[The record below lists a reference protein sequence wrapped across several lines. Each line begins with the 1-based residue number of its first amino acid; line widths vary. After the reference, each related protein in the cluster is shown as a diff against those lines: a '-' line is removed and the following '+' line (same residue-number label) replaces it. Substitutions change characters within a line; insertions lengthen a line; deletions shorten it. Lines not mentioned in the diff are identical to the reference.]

1 MLGIKRSE
9 SLSGTAESEYQS
21 LKSQIVISRWQKD
34 KLASLPMTT
43 CKNSWL
49 RRAVRRSRST
59 LLGGSLLLFFLG
71 PGSACLAQELSKK
84 TSQQTADAAAAQ
96 KSEFI
101 APGIEHLQI
110 TRGYKSE
117 KDATGPWFINILR
130 VDLSQTRLRL
140 VHALDEAVGLETVSS
155 MAARY
160 GALAAINS
168 GYFRTTGT
176 YRGDSVGIEV
186 LGGKILSETNNAR
199 VAVGLIERAGR
210 QELIFGHL
218 KFDGQIA
225 LGPSARLPG
234 NLAGRD
240 TPGMRGPQVKHA
252 INGLNRPRADNELIV
267 FTPEFHRTTLTEPS
281 GLEIIVRRGRVVDLR
296 DLKGSSAIPA
306 DGFVISTSGFARE
319 WALKNFRPG
328 ARVQLL
334 LNLSAVET
342 ELAGLWKQT
351 TSIIGGGPQLIKNG
365 RVEITNAAEKI
376 LPSFVS
382 DGHPRT
388 AIAKLKSGQILL
400 VTVDGRQPGESIG
413 MSLTMLA
420 DLLLE
425 FGAVE
430 AINLDGGGSTTMV
443 VRNKLVNKPSDA
455 GGERPVSDA
464 ILLYPR

>member
-1 MLGIKRSE
+1 MNDMRAINIALLRS
-9 SLSGTAESEYQS
+9 
-21 LKSQIVISRWQKD
+21 VR
-34 KLASLPMTT
+34 
-43 CKNSWL
+43 NHVL
-49 RRAVRRSRST
+49 RF
-59 LLGGSLLLFFLG
+59 SLLIGLL
-71 PGSACLAQELSKK
+71 ACISF
-84 TSQQTADAAAAQ
+84 DAAIPSPTQTLPASAQ

-101 APGIEHLQI
+101 APGIEHIQI

-117 KDATGPWFINILR
+117 KDTTGPWFINMLR
-130 VDLSQTRLRL
+130 IDLSHARLQF

-160 GALAAINS
+160 GALAAVNS

-176 YRGDSVGIEV
+176 YRGDSVGVEV
-186 LGGKILSETNNAR
+186 LEGKILSESNNAR
-199 VAVGLIERAGR
+199 AAVGLIEKGGS
-210 QELIFGHL
+210 QQLIFGHV
-218 KFDGQIA
+218 KFAGQVIGGA
-225 LGPSARLPG
+225 K
-234 NLAGRD
+234 
-240 TPGMRGPQVKHA
+240 TTHA

-267 FTPEFHRTTLTEPS
+267 FTPEFHRTTLTEPN
-281 GLEIIVRRGRVVDLR
+281 GLELIVRRGQVIEIR
-296 DLKGSSAIPA
+296 DLQGSSSIPA
-306 DGFVISTSGFARE
+306 DGFIISASGAARD
-319 WALKNFRPG
+319 WTLKNLRRG
-328 ARVQLL
+328 MRIRMN
-334 LNLSAVET
+334 LNLSPVEVAQT
-342 ELAGLWKQT
+342 DLWKQA
-351 TSIIGGGPQLIKNG
+351 TSVIGGGPQLIKNG
-365 RVEITNAAEKI
+365 RVEITNTAEKI

-443 VRNKLVNKPSDA
+443 IRNKLVNKPSDA
-455 GGERPVSDA
+455 TGERPVSDA